1 MKKVGLNPG
10 DIRYVMITHEHV
22 EHIGGAKY
30 LQEHYPSLH
39 IAMSAIGWD
48 SMKQPAPPLQLQD
61 VPKRDVVLKE
71 GMSLTLGG
79 ESVTP
84 VATPGHADGGLGFI
98 FLVKDNG
105 QPH

>member
-48 SMKQPAPPLQLQD
+48 SMKQPAPPLQPQD
-61 VPKRDVVLKE
+61 VPKRDLVLKE
-71 GMSLTLGG
+71 GVSLTLGG

-84 VATPGHADGGLGFI
+84 VATPGHADVVFGLI
-98 FLVKDNG
+98 FTWTEHG
-105 QPH
+105 